1 MPRSVSSS
9 KAYSLQPT
17 AYRSGFTLLEVLTVI
32 IIVGVIISVATI
44 SVGVL
49 GRDNQMRDQ
58 AERVW
63 AVLNQAKEECELQ
76 GFDVGMRVGLQSYDF
91 LRFDS
96 REQTWQPIANDDLF
110 AARQL
115 PEGLR
120 FRLWVEGREVILSER
135 PDTVDEDDDEGEA
148 SSNTDDSADE
158 EPPPHIMVLS
168 SGEMN
173 AFELQLARD
182 GTDAGWKV
190 FSNADGGIEAES
202 VDASL

>member
-1 MPRSVSSS
+1 MRR
-9 KAYSLQPT
+9 AQRFT
-17 AYRSGFTLLEVLTVI
+17 SGFTLLEVLTVI

-44 SVGVL
+44 SVGAL
-49 GRDNQMRDQ
+49 GRDNEMRDQ

-96 REQTWQPIANDDLF
+96 RDQTWQPIANDDLF

-115 PEGLR
+115 PDGLR
-120 FRLWVEGREVILSER
+120 FRLWIEGREVILSEG
-135 PDTVDEDDDEGEA
+135 PEAVSEDADEDE
-148 SSNTDDSADE
+148 SSDSDDSADE

-173 AFELQLARD
+173 AFELQLERD
-182 GTDAGWKV
+182 GGQAGWKV
-190 FSNADGGIEAES
+190 FSNTDGSIAAES
-202 VDASL
+202 VDAPI